1 MSLAFRRVACD
12 RGGRRLFDDVS
23 FELAAG
29 EAAVVAGPNGVGKSS
44 LIRIAAGLLPPAAGA
59 VTATAR
65 IALLA
70 EAAALDAERTV
81 SEGLA
86 FWAALDGADRAAV
99 AQALDAV
106 GLAALAAVPVRMLS
120 TGQRRRVA
128 MARVVAS
135 GAPIWLLDEPG
146 NGLDA
151 ASVGR
156 LEALIARHRGGGGIV
171 LAATHLALAIPGA
184 QTINLSGSLS
194 GGGTA

>member
-59 VTATAR
+59 VTATGR

-86 FWAALDGADRAAV
+86 FWAALDGADAAAV
-99 AQALDAV
+99 AGSLDAV
-106 GLAALAAVPVRMLS
+106 GLAALAGVPVRMLS

-151 ASVGR
+151 ASVRR

-171 LAATHLALAIPGA
+171 LAATHLPLAIPGA
-184 QTINLSGSLS
+184 QTIDLS

>member
-1 MSLAFRRVACD
+1 VSLAFRRVACD

-23 FELAAG
+23 FALAAG

-44 LIRIAAGLLPPAAGA
+44 LIRIAAGLLPPAEGA
-59 VTATAR
+59 VAATGR

-151 ASVGR
+151 ASLGR
-156 LEALIARHRGGGGIV
+156 LEALIARHRDAGGIV
-171 LAATHLALAIPGA
+171 LAATHLSLAIPGA
-184 QTINLSGSLS
+184 QTINLAGEE
-194 GGGTA
+194 AA

>member
-1 MSLAFRRVACD
+1 VSLAFRRVACD

-29 EAAVVAGPNGVGKSS
+29 DAAVVAGPNGVGKSS

-59 VTATAR
+59 VTATGR

-86 FWAALDGADRAAV
+86 FWAKLDGADSAAV

-106 GLAALAAVPVRMLS
+106 GLAALAGVPVRMLS

-146 NGLDA
+146 NGLDT
-151 ASVGR
+151 ASLGR

-171 LAATHLALAIPGA
+171 LAATHLPLAIPGA
-184 QTINLSGSLS
+184 QTINLAGEE
-194 GGGTA
+194 AA

>member
-1 MSLAFRRVACD
+1 MTLVVDGLAAR
-12 RGGRRLFDDVS
+12 RGGRAIFADLS
-23 FELAAG
+23 FAVDAG
-29 EAAVVAGPNGVGKSS
+29 DALIVTGPNGVGKSS
-44 LIRIAAGLLPPAAGA
+44 LIRIAAGLLPPAEGE
-59 VTATAR
+59 VTATGR

-86 FWAALDGADRAAV
+86 FWAALDGADSAAV

-151 ASVGR
+151 ASLGR

-171 LAATHLALAIPGA
+171 LAATHLPLAIPGA
-184 QTINLSGSLS
+184 QTIVLSGEE
-194 GGGTA
+194 AA

>member
-23 FELAAG
+23 FALAAG
-29 EAAVVAGPNGVGKSS
+29 DAAVVAGPNGVGKSS
-44 LIRIAAGLLPPAAGA
+44 LIRIASGLLPPAEGA
-59 VTATAR
+59 VTATGR

-86 FWAALDGADRAAV
+86 FWAALDGVDAAAV

-106 GLAALAAVPVRMLS
+106 GLAALAGVPVRMLS

-151 ASVGR
+151 ASLGR

-171 LAATHLALAIPGA
+171 LAATHLPLAIPGA
-184 QTINLSGSLS
+184 QTIVLSGDE
-194 GGGTA
+194 AA

>member
-44 LIRIAAGLLPPAAGA
+44 LIRIAAGLLPPAEGA
-59 VTATAR
+59 VTATGR

-81 SEGLA
+81 SEGLT
-86 FWAALDGADRAAV
+86 FWAALDGADAAAV

-106 GLAALAAVPVRMLS
+106 GLAALAGVPVRMLS

-156 LEALIARHRGGGGIV
+156 LEALIARHRGSGGIV
-171 LAATHLALAIPGA
+171 LAATHLPLAIPGA
-184 QTINLSGSLS
+184 QTIVLSGEE
-194 GGGTA
+194 AA

>member
-29 EAAVVAGPNGVGKSS
+29 DAAVVAGPNGVGKSS
-44 LIRIAAGLLPPAAGA
+44 LIRIAAGLLPPAEGA
-59 VTATAR
+59 VTATGR

-81 SEGLA
+81 TEGLA
-86 FWAALDGADRAAV
+86 FWAALDGADAAAV

-106 GLAALAAVPVRMLS
+106 GLAALAGVPVRMLS

-151 ASVGR
+151 ASLGR
-156 LEALIARHRGGGGIV
+156 LEALIARHRDAGGIV
-171 LAATHLALAIPGA
+171 LAATHLPLAIPGA
-184 QTINLSGSLS
+184 QTIVLSGEE
-194 GGGTA
+194 AA

>member
-23 FELAAG
+23 FALAAG

-44 LIRIAAGLLPPAAGA
+44 LIRIAAGLLPPAEGA
-59 VTATAR
+59 VTATGR

-86 FWAALDGADRAAV
+86 FWAALDGADGVKV

-156 LEALIARHRGGGGIV
+156 LEALIARHRDAGGIV
-171 LAATHLALAIPGA
+171 LAATHLPLAIPGA
-184 QTINLSGSLS
+184 QTIVLSGEE
-194 GGGTA
+194 AA

>member
-23 FELAAG
+23 FALAAG

-44 LIRIAAGLLPPAAGA
+44 LIRIAAGLLPPAEGA
-59 VTATAR
+59 VAATGR

-86 FWAALDGADRAAV
+86 FWAALDGADSAAV

-106 GLAALAAVPVRMLS
+106 GLAALAGVPVRMLS

-151 ASVGR
+151 ASLGR

-171 LAATHLALAIPGA
+171 LAATHLPLAIPGA
-184 QTINLSGSLS
+184 QTIHLAGEE
-194 GGGTA
+194 AA

>member
-1 MSLAFRRVACD
+1 M
-12 RGGRRLFDDVS
+12 
-23 FELAAG
+23 
-29 EAAVVAGPNGVGKSS
+29 
-44 LIRIAAGLLPPAAGA
+44 
-59 VTATAR
+59 
-65 IALLA
+65 
-70 EAAALDAERTV
+70 
-81 SEGLA
+81 
-86 FWAALDGADRAAV
+86 

-151 ASVGR
+151 ASLGR

-171 LAATHLALAIPGA
+171 LAATHLPLAIPGA
-184 QTINLSGSLS
+184 QTIVLSGEE
-194 GGGTA
+194 AA

>member
-1 MSLAFRRVACD
+1 VSLAFRGVACD
-12 RGGRRLFDDVS
+12 RGARRLFEGVS
-23 FELAAG
+23 FALAAG

-44 LIRIAAGLLPPAAGA
+44 LIRIAAGLLSPAEGA
-59 VTATAR
+59 VAVTGR

-81 SEGLA
+81 CEALR
-86 FWAALDGADRAAV
+86 FWAKLDGADAAAV
-99 AQALDAV
+99 TRALDDV
-106 GLAALAAVPVRMLS
+106 GLAALADVPVRMLS

-151 ASVGR
+151 ASLGQ
-156 LEALIARHRGGGGIV
+156 LEALIARHRGAGGIV
-171 LAATHLALAIPGA
+171 LAATHLPLAMPDARI
-184 QTINLSGSLS
+184 ISLS
-194 GGGTA
+194 GEGAA

>member
-59 VTATAR
+59 VTATGR

-86 FWAALDGADRAAV
+86 FWAALDGADAAAV
-99 AQALDAV
+99 AGSLDAV
-106 GLAALAAVPVRMLS
+106 GLASLAGVPVRMLS

-151 ASVGR
+151 ASLGR

-171 LAATHLALAIPGA
+171 LAATHLPLAIPGA
-184 QTINLSGSLS
+184 QTIVLSGEE
-194 GGGTA
+194 AA

>member
-23 FELAAG
+23 FALAAG

-44 LIRIAAGLLPPAAGA
+44 LIRIAAGLLPPAAGE
-59 VTATAR
+59 VTATGR

-86 FWAALDGADRAAV
+86 FWAALDGADAAAV
-99 AQALDAV
+99 AGSLDAV
-106 GLAALAAVPVRMLS
+106 GLAALAGVPVRMLS

-156 LEALIARHRGGGGIV
+156 LEALIARHRDAGGIV
-171 LAATHLALAIPGA
+171 LAATHLPLAIPGA
-184 QTINLSGSLS
+184 QTIVLSGEE
-194 GGGTA
+194 AA

>member
-1 MSLAFRRVACD
+1 VSLACRRVACD

-23 FELAAG
+23 FALAAG

-44 LIRIAAGLLPPAAGA
+44 LIRIAAGLLPPAEGA
-59 VTATAR
+59 VTATGR

-86 FWAALDGADRAAV
+86 FWAALDGADSAAV

-156 LEALIARHRGGGGIV
+156 LEALIARHRGSGGIV
-171 LAATHLALAIPGA
+171 LAATHLPLAIPGA
-184 QTINLSGSLS
+184 QTIYLAGEE
-194 GGGTA
+194 AA

>member
-23 FELAAG
+23 FALAAG
-29 EAAVVAGPNGVGKSS
+29 DAAVVAGPNGVGKSS
-44 LIRIAAGLLPPAAGA
+44 LIRIAAGLLSPAEGEVA
-59 VTATAR
+59 VTGR

-81 SEGLA
+81 CEALR
-86 FWAALDGADRAAV
+86 FWAGLDGADAAAV
-99 AQALDAV
+99 TRALNDV
-106 GLAALAAVPVRMLS
+106 GLAALAGVPVRMLS

-151 ASVGR
+151 ASLAR
-156 LEALIARHRGGGGIV
+156 LEALIARHRGAGGIV
-171 LAATHLALAIPGA
+171 LAATHLPLAMPDARI
-184 QTINLSGSLS
+184 ISLS
-194 GGGTA
+194 GEGAA

>member
-1 MSLAFRRVACD
+1 VSLAFRRVACD

-23 FELAAG
+23 FALAAG

-44 LIRIAAGLLPPAAGA
+44 LIRIAAGLLPPAEGA
-59 VTATAR
+59 VTATGR

-81 SEGLA
+81 REGLT
-86 FWAALDGADRAAV
+86 FWAALDDADSAAV

-156 LEALIARHRGGGGIV
+156 LEALIARHRGSGGIV
-171 LAATHLALAIPGA
+171 LAATHLPLAIPGA
-184 QTINLSGSLS
+184 QTIHLAGEE
-194 GGGTA
+194 AA

>member
-1 MSLAFRRVACD
+1 MACRRVACD

-23 FELAAG
+23 FALAAG

-44 LIRIAAGLLPPAAGA
+44 LIRIAAGLLPPAEGA
-59 VTATAR
+59 VTATGR

-86 FWAALDGADRAAV
+86 FWAALDGADSAAV

-156 LEALIARHRGGGGIV
+156 LEALIARHRGSGGIV
-171 LAATHLALAIPGA
+171 LAATHLPLAIPGA
-184 QTINLSGSLS
+184 QTIHLAGEE
-194 GGGTA
+194 AA

>member
-59 VTATAR
+59 VTATGR

-86 FWAALDGADRAAV
+86 FWAALDGADAAAV
-99 AQALDAV
+99 AGSLDAV
-106 GLAALAAVPVRMLS
+106 GLASLAGVPVRMLS

-151 ASVGR
+151 ASLGR

-171 LAATHLALAIPGA
+171 LAATHLPLAIPGA
-184 QTINLSGSLS
+184 QTIVLSGEEAS
-194 GGGTA
+194 